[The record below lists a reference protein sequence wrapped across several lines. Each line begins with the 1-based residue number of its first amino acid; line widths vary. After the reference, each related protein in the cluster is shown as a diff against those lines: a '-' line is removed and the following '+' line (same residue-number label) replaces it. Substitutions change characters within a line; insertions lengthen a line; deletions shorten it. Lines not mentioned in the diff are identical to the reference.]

1 MGLAVRLS
9 YGTIDELVERFA
21 VNISRGGV
29 FIRTRDPRPVGTR
42 LLLELRLSGGEAA
55 IRGEG
60 VVRWIQAED
69 PAAHPRRAPGMG
81 IQFTKLDDASRALVE
96 RMAELKERRGV
107 APGVVAPAPI
117 AARPDGW
124 PAPTRAPAPVM
135 PAPAAAPSGAT
146 PAPSEAAHPEP
157 FDSAASGRYAQD
169 GLRDAVSAAERSRGT
184 GPAQADLLA
193 PHRVEP
199 VSAGP
204 VRVELGLPAS
214 PHRVARPSRAIIGID
229 LGTTNSCA
237 AVVRDGRPYVIPSRE
252 GHATVPSI
260 VALNARNRIVV
271 GHLAKAQLLTNPK
284 ATVSGAKRLIGRAYD
299 APVVQEMRAK
309 FPYEIVPDDGG
320 VAAVRLGSETVSL
333 EQISALILREVRDVA
348 QNHLRE
354 EVNRAVITVPA
365 YYNERQRAA
374 VRQAA
379 GLAGIEVERIL
390 NEPTAAALAYAY
402 GRHLNQRV
410 LVYDLGGGTFDASV
424 LELSDNVYEVVSTGG
439 DAFLGGVDFDN
450 RIVDRLLA
458 SWEERT
464 GAPFPEDRGALSRL
478 VDAAERAK
486 CALSERAEFPVSLP
500 YLALRDGAPIALEA
514 VLTRDE
520 IVGLVAPLVDRTL
533 DVCREVLL
541 AKGLG
546 TKDIDEVLLVGGQ
559 SRMPLVHDR
568 VAAFFG
574 RAPSHAVHPDEAVAI
589 GAALLAHS
597 LGSAEGVVLIDVL
610 PMSIGIGL
618 PGGRVKTII
627 ERNTPLPTRKQ
638 YGLATTR
645 DGQTEFELAVFQG
658 ESRVAAECEYL
669 GTLRLA
675 GLPPGPRGMV
685 KIAVAFELGAECLL
699 TVTARELNT
708 GREVQ
713 AVMSAREGA
722 EAARRKLEQGGG
734 ADAARAQTGDF
745 PAPDPAARLAGAAV
759 AGGAGDV
766 AETAG
771 GADATGA
778 ITGFFRKIF
787 GRRSEAR

>member
-1 MGLAVRLS
+1 MEGPHDKRGGGRTPVGLAVRLS

-29 FIRTRDPRPVGTR
+29 FIRTRAPRPVGTR
-42 LLLELRLSGGEAA
+42 LALELRLSGGEAA

-81 IQFTKLDDASRALVE
+81 VQFTRLDDASRALVE
-96 RMAELKERRGV
+96 RMVELKERRGV
-107 APGVVAPAPI
+107 APGVIAPAPI
-117 AARPDGW
+117 AARPDGT
-124 PAPTRAPAPVM
+124 PAPTRAPDAALPTPPPPSAPPVLT
-135 PAPAAAPSGAT
+135 PLPAAPS
-146 PAPSEAAHPEP
+146 
-157 FDSAASGRYAQD
+157 
-169 GLRDAVSAAERSRGT
+169 
-184 GPAQADLLA
+184 PAQADLA
-193 PHRVEP
+193 ASHRVEQLQ
-199 VSAGP
+199 AGP
-204 VRVELGLPAS
+204 ARIDLGLPDA
-214 PHRVARPSRAIIGID
+214 PRPVTRPSRAIIGID
-229 LGTTNSCA
+229 LGTSNSCA
-237 AVVRDGRPYVIPSRE
+237 AVVKDGRPYVIPSRE

-260 VALNARNRIVV
+260 VGLNARQRVVV
-271 GHLAKAQLLTNPK
+271 GHLARSQLLTNPK
-284 ATVSGAKRLIGRAYD
+284 TTVSGAKRLIGRAWD
-299 APVVQEMRAK
+299 TPLVQEIREK
-309 FPYEIVPDDGG
+309 YPYEIVPGDEGL
-320 VAAVRLGSETVSL
+320 AAVRLGPETVSL
-333 EQISALILREVRDVA
+333 EQISALVLGEVRDVA
-348 QNHLRE
+348 QNHLHE
-354 EVNRAVITVPA
+354 EVNRAVVTVPA

-374 VRQAA
+374 VRHAA
-379 GLAGIEVERIL
+379 ALAGIQVERIL

-439 DAFLGGVDFDN
+439 DTFLGGVDFDD
-450 RIVDRLLA
+450 RIVERLLA
-458 SWEERT
+458 IWEERT
-464 GAPFPEDRGALSRL
+464 GAPFPDDRVALSRL

-500 YLALRDGAPIALEA
+500 FLALRDGAPVALEA

-520 IVGLVAPLVDRTL
+520 IVALVEPLVDRTL

-559 SRMPLVHDR
+559 SRMPLVHR
-568 VAAFFG
+568 KVAAFFG
-574 RAPSHAVHPDEAVAI
+574 RPPSHAVHPDEAVAL

-627 ERNTPLPTRKQ
+627 ERNTPLPARKQ
-638 YGLATTR
+638 YGLTTTR

-658 ESRVAAECEYL
+658 ESRAASECEYL
-669 GTLRLA
+669 GTLRLE

-685 KIAVAFELGAECLL
+685 KIAVSFELGPECLL

-713 AVMSAREGA
+713 AVMSAGEGA

-734 ADAARAQTGDF
+734 ADAARAQTGNF
-745 PAPDPAARLAGAAV
+745 PAPGNLAAGAADPAV
-759 AGGAGDV
+759 AAASAGGAL
-766 AETAG
+766 G
-771 GADATGA
+771 GL
-778 ITGFFRKIF
+778 FRRIF
-787 GRRSEAR
+787 GRRPEAR